1 MSDLFSIR
9 HGYGML
15 RQLPIEFIPTCIFV
29 SYADNVMG
37 KSGQQPITKLVLLPG
52 VGFSAVKIQIIA
64 INEEGWVEFKV
75 GNITTQLRGRIPC
88 KPYILMFATPPAG
101 K

>member
-1 MSDLFSIR
+1 MVTVCFVNC
-9 HGYGML
+9 
-15 RQLPIEFIPTCIFV
+15 QLNLYQLV
-29 SYADNVMG
+29 SLSHMQITLWERVGSNLL
-37 KSGQQPITKLVLLPG
+37 TKLVLLPG